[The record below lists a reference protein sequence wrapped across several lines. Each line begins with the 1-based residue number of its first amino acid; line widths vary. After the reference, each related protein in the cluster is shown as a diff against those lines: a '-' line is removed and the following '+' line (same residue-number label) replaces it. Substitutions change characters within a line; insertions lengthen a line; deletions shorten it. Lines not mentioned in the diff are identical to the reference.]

1 MPCAPRVQVIVKST
15 FIHVEPTGPDEK
27 RMLKRM
33 SMPNILGSMP
43 IHWQGCSVPS
53 TRIFDTITK
62 HRQSGRAQAVKFED
76 KCMHINQHYDVA
88 EVEEMD
94 GQSSLSEVS
103 SHASRV
109 QKVEIEAKHKHII
122 QHYDVEEVEEMDG
135 QRSHS
140 EESSHAGRVQAIE
153 VDVKHK
159 HINQHCDNE
168 DVEET
173 DDQSSHGEVR
183 SHVGR
188 VQQSIHREVSSHAG
202 RVQEVEVEVEQKHIN
217 QHFSF
222 QEVEEMDGQG
232 VHIEVSSSSQANSS
246 SHIELTDKEIMPGA
260 SWSTGSTGHDF
271 QNCKPCAWNWKPSGC
286 SKGSSCEFCHL
297 CEDGELKAKKRDRR
311 VQARRMYQ
319 AEKRQKK
326 VIRDQCWSHLA
337 PPSSAP
343 RATPLSFDAASGHP
357 CIVGILPVLLMSG
370 RQ

>member
-1 MPCAPRVQVIVKST
+1 
-15 FIHVEPTGPDEK
+15 
-27 RMLKRM
+27 
-33 SMPNILGSMP
+33 
-43 IHWQGCSVPS
+43 
-53 TRIFDTITK
+53 
-62 HRQSGRAQAVKFED
+62 
-76 KCMHINQHYDVA
+76 
-88 EVEEMD
+88 
-94 GQSSLSEVS
+94 
-103 SHASRV
+103 
-109 QKVEIEAKHKHII
+109 
-122 QHYDVEEVEEMDG
+122 
-135 QRSHS
+135 
-140 EESSHAGRVQAIE
+140 
-153 VDVKHK
+153 
-159 HINQHCDNE
+159 
-168 DVEET
+168 
-173 DDQSSHGEVR
+173 
-183 SHVGR
+183 
-188 VQQSIHREVSSHAG
+188 
-202 RVQEVEVEVEQKHIN
+202 
-217 QHFSF
+217 
-222 QEVEEMDGQG
+222 MDGQG